1 MLTDIWLI
9 PVFGGILVALLPVHF
24 GKWVAVLTAALALG
38 VAGYVAYG
46 FDPGAHGYQF
56 VEQVSWIPQVK
67 ADYYLGVD
75 SISVWLVVL
84 NALLGLIAV
93 LATPALREMRTSR
106 FLALLLVMEGGMA
119 GVFLSADLVLFYV
132 FWEAMLI
139 PAYFLLWMWGE
150 GRKPLAA
157 ALKFVLFTLVGSL
170 LMLIGIIGEYVFTGA
185 ASFNLPD
192 LAKHQASPEIQFGL
206 FFLFAVAFVIK
217 VPVFPFHGWL
227 RDAYLAAPTPMLVLF
242 AGVMGKTGAYAM
254 LRILIPLFHDPTWI
268 WNWNWVLP
276 VLAVAGIIWGALMAL
291 AQSDL
296 KALVAYSSLSHMG
309 FIVLGIF
316 SFNAQGQQG
325 AVVQMVNHGLI
336 VPALFL
342 IVAWIASRTGTR
354 DRAAL
359 FGLAPRM
366 PVLAGV
372 FLVVTLA
379 ALGLP
384 GLNSFVG
391 EFMILLGAWAFSPVL
406 TAIACI
412 GLILAPIYM
421 LRLFQGA
428 MYAPAS
434 GDELPHGHAG
444 HEHDESAAPRPMIDL
459 RGSELA
465 LLAPLVA
472 LMFILGLYPNLL
484 TRLMNL
490 ATLGIGLPWQ

>member
-1 MLTDIWLI
+1 MLTDIWLV
-9 PVFGGILVALLPVHF
+9 PVFGGILVAFLPAHF
-24 GKWVAVLTAALALG
+24 GKWVAALTAAIPLGLA
-38 VAGYVAYG
+38 AYAAYA
-46 FDPGAHGYQF
+46 FDPSAHGYQF

-67 ADYYLGVD
+67 VDYYLGID
-75 SISVWLVVL
+75 SISVWMVLL
-84 NALLGLIAV
+84 NALIGLLAV
-93 LATPALREMRTSR
+93 VATPALREMRTAR

-119 GVFLSADLVLFYV
+119 GVFLSVDLVLFYF

-139 PAYFLLWMWGE
+139 PAYFLLWLWGD
-150 GRKPLAA
+150 GPKPLFA
-157 ALKFVLFTLVGSL
+157 ALKFVLFTLAGSL
-170 LMLIGIIGEYVFTGA
+170 LMLVGIIGEFVFTGA

-227 RDAYLAAPTPMLVLF
+227 RDAYLAAPTPMLLLF

-254 LRILIPLFHDPTWI
+254 LRILIPLFHNPTWL
-268 WNWNWVLP
+268 WNWNGVMP
-276 VLAVAGIIWGALMAL
+276 VLAVIGIIWGALLAL
-291 AQSDL
+291 AQTDM

-325 AVVQMVNHGLI
+325 AVLQMVNHGLI

-342 IVAWIASRTGTR
+342 LVAWIQQRTGTR
-354 DRAAL
+354 DRSAL

-391 EFMILLGAWAFSPVL
+391 EFMVLLGAWGFSPVL
-406 TAIACI
+406 TAVACL
-412 GLILAPIYM
+412 GLVLAPVYM

-428 MYAPAS
+428 MYTPPT
-434 GDELPHGHAG
+434 GEDLPHGHEG
-444 HEHDESAAPRPMIDL
+444 HAEVRAPAATDL
-459 RGSELA
+459 RTSELA

-472 LMFILGLYPNLL
+472 LMFVIGLYPYLI
-484 TRLMNL
+484 TRVMSL

>member
-1 MLTDIWLI
+1 VLTDIWLL
-9 PVFGGILVALLPVHF
+9 PVVGGILVAFLPAHF
-24 GKWVAVLTAALALG
+24 GKWVAVLTAALTLG
-38 VAGYVAYG
+38 IAGYVAYA

-56 VEQVSWIPQVK
+56 VEHVSWIPQLK

-75 SISVWLVVL
+75 SISVWLLVL
-84 NALLGLIAV
+84 NGLIGLIAV
-93 LATPALREMRTSR
+93 LATPLLREMRTSR

-119 GVFLSADLVLFYV
+119 GVFLSVDLILFYF

-150 GRKPLAA
+150 GPRPLFAS
-157 ALKFVLFTLVGSL
+157 LKFVLFTLAGSL
-170 LMLIGIIGEYVFTGA
+170 LMLVGIIGEFVFTGSS
-185 ASFNLPD
+185 SFNLPD

-206 FFLFAVAFVIK
+206 FFLFAVAFVVK

-227 RDAYLAAPTPMLVLF
+227 RDAYLAAPTPMLLLF
-242 AGVMGKTGAYAM
+242 AGVMGKTGAYSM
-254 LRILIPLFHDPTWI
+254 LRILIPLFPDPTWL
-268 WNWNWVLP
+268 WNWDWVLP
-276 VLAVAGIIWGALMAL
+276 VLAVMGIIWGALMAL
-291 AQSDL
+291 AQSDM

-316 SFNAQGQQG
+316 SFTAQGQQG
-325 AVVQMVNHGLI
+325 AVLQMVNHGLI

-342 IVAWIASRTGTR
+342 IVAWISARTGTR
-354 DRAAL
+354 DRAGL

-391 EFMILLGAWAFSPVL
+391 EFLVLLGAWAFSPVL
-406 TAIACI
+406 AAIACI
-412 GLILAPIYM
+412 GLVLAPIYM

-428 MYAPAS
+428 MYAPAT
-434 GDELPHGHAG
+434 GVNLPHGHSG
-444 HEHDESAAPRPMIDL
+444 HDETAPAPAADL
-459 RGSELA
+459 RGAELA

-472 LMFILGLYPNLL
+472 LMFIIGLYPDLL
-484 TRLMNL
+484 TRLMSL

>member
-1 MLTDIWLI
+1 MLTDIWLL
-9 PVFGGILVALLPVHF
+9 PVVGGILVAFLPAHF
-24 GKWVAVLTAALALG
+24 GKWVATLTAALTLAI
-38 VAGYVAYG
+38 AAYAAYA
-46 FDPGAHGYQF
+46 FDPNAHGYQF
-56 VEQVSWIPQVK
+56 VEQVSWIPQLK

-75 SISVWLVVL
+75 SVSVWLVLL
-84 NALLGLIAV
+84 NALIGLIAV
-93 LATPALREMRTSR
+93 LATPALREMRTAR

-119 GVFLSADLVLFYV
+119 GVFLSVDLILFYF

-150 GRKPLAA
+150 GPKPLAA
-157 ALKFVLFTLVGSL
+157 ALKFVLFTLAGSL
-170 LMLIGIIGEYVFTGA
+170 LMLVGIIGEFVFTGSS
-185 ASFNLPD
+185 SFNLPD
-192 LAKHQASPEIQFGL
+192 LAQHQAGPEVQFGL

-227 RDAYLAAPTPMLVLF
+227 RDAYLAAPTPMLLLF

-254 LRILIPLFHDPTWI
+254 LRILIPLFHNPTWL
-268 WNWNWVLP
+268 WNWDGVMP
-276 VLAVAGIIWGALMAL
+276 VLAVLGIIWGALLAL
-291 AQSDL
+291 AQTDM

-316 SFNAQGQQG
+316 TFNAQGQQG
-325 AVVQMVNHGLI
+325 AVIQMVNHGLI

-342 IVAWIASRTGTR
+342 LVAWIQQRTGTR
-354 DRAAL
+354 DRSAL

-391 EFMILLGAWAFSPVL
+391 EFMVLLGAWAFNPVL

-412 GLILAPIYM
+412 GLVLAPLYM

-428 MYAPAS
+428 MYAPPT
-434 GDELPHGHAG
+434 GDLPHGHEG
-444 HEHDESAAPRPMIDL
+444 HAEPAPPAAIDL
-459 RGSELA
+459 RTSELA

-472 LMFILGLYPNLL
+472 LMFVIGLYPFLL
-484 TRLMNL
+484 TRVMSLG
-490 ATLGIGLPWQ
+490 TLGIGLPWR

>member
-9 PVFGGILVALLPVHF
+9 PVFGGILVALLPIHF
-24 GKWVAVLTAALALG
+24 GKWVAALTAALALG
-38 VAGYVAYG
+38 VAGYVAYS

-56 VEQVSWIPQVK
+56 VEQVSWISQVK

-75 SISVWLVVL
+75 SVSVWLVVL

-93 LATPALREMRTSR
+93 LATPTLRELRTSR

-119 GVFLSADLVLFYV
+119 GVFLSVDLVLFYV

-150 GRKPLAA
+150 GPKPLAA

-444 HEHDESAAPRPMIDL
+444 HEHDESAAPGPMIDL
-459 RGSELA
+459 RGTELA

-472 LMFILGLYPNLL
+472 LIFILGLYPNLL